1 MVIGWGT
8 YLTMMQLQRVFNVD
22 RATPEYDNVVLY
34 EVHMYN
40 VSING
45 I

>member
-1 MVIGWGT
+1 MIGWGT
-8 YLTMMQLQRVFNVD
+8 YLTMMQLQRVLNVD
-22 RATPEYDNVVLY
+22 SNAWYDNVVLY

-40 VSING
+40 VYVNG